1 MKTTYTPSNPPTRGN
16 ALKAWNWMTRKNV
29 WKPGTPPN
37 GLLMKPVYGSQRNVW
52 VGYFGPGREMTVLA
66 VLLNLVKPDGTDD
79 REKIEA
85 VRKAA
90 QAARMA

>member
-1 MKTTYTPSNPPTRGN
+1 
-16 ALKAWNWMTRKNV
+16 MTI
-29 WKPGTPPN
+29 
-37 GLLMKPVYGSQRNVW
+37 Q
-52 VGYFGPGREMTVLA
+52 A
-66 VLLNLVKPDGTDD
+66 VLLNLVKTDGTDD